1 MSKTSPTQRTKAVL
15 KKRGAIHQVV
25 ERWNAHASVRVDL
38 FGVIDIVALS
48 EVDGFKRCLGIQCT
62 AKGWADRMAKAEAEP
77 RLIDWLA
84 AGCLF
89 EVWGW
94 RKLKMRNKGG
104 KIGKRERWVSRV
116 HRAEMTEGVI
126 TWREI
131 EDA

>member
-1 MSKTSPTQRTKAVL
+1 MAKTSPTQRTKAAL

-25 ERWNAHASVRVDL
+25 ERWNAHAKVRIDL
-38 FGVIDIVALS
+38 FGVIDIVALPT
-48 EVDGFKRCLGIQCT
+48 VDGFVRCMGIQAT

-77 RLIDWLA
+77 RLRDWLA

-94 RKLKMRNKGG
+94 RKLKTRNKNG
-104 KIGKRERWVSRV
+104 KLGKREQWKACI

-131 EDA
+131 EC